1 MSDDPR
7 RGLGPRELTTLDVDE
22 HWVDELGPGG
32 APPAG
37 TVVEGKYRVL
47 RPVGHGGMGVVVL
60 ARDLRLERDVA
71 LKLVAPGR
79 VSHSSR
85 DLFLAEARAMATVRH
100 ENVVQVY
107 DFGDYLDLPYL
118 VMEYVPGRSVAG
130 WLSDWD
136 ERRALGPIDEALGI
150 LDQVCRGVSAVHDAG
165 LLHGD
170 LKPGNILLGP
180 AFRAAVADFGFMR
193 RRGVA
198 DDLGL
203 IAGTPAYIPP
213 EMAIGES
220 WQPIDAPA
228 DVYALAATAYE
239 MLTGELP
246 LEVYDM
252 AQLYEVHGRGD
263 RPRRPSAIRPELP
276 TCFDDV
282 LLEGLD
288 PSPTTRTQTPDAFR
302 RALIEARDSI
312 AEAHQPVLGRRPMR
326 VVVADDDEDFLALAV
341 AALRH
346 AFPKAEIESV
356 SNGIDALHSLEARP
370 ASLAV
375 LDLDM
380 PGMNGVELTATL
392 RGSEHGANLPII
404 VVTARGGAPDW
415 RLLSALGADG
425 FLVKPLDAHALVAMA
440 RRTVLGSEP

>member
-1 MSDDPR
+1 MPKDSSPGQATRDPS
-7 RGLGPRELTTLDVDE
+7 TLDVDE
-22 HWVDELGPGG
+22 RWLEELGPGG

-37 TVVEGKYRVL
+37 SVVEGKYRVL

-79 VSHSSR
+79 LSESTR
-85 DLFLAEARAMATVRH
+85 ELFLAEARAMATVRH

-107 DFGDYLDLPYL
+107 DFGEHLGLPYL

-130 WLSDWD
+130 WLEQCD
-136 ERRALGPIDEALGI
+136 EAGALGPIDEALGI
-150 LDQVCRGVSAVHDAG
+150 LDQVCRGVTAVHDAG

-193 RRGVA
+193 QRGVA
-198 DDLGL
+198 KDLGL

-213 EMAIGES
+213 EMAVGDS
-220 WQPIDAPA
+220 HQPPDAPA

-246 LEVYDM
+246 LPVYDM
-252 AQLYEVHGRGD
+252 LSLYEVHGRGD

-276 TCFDDV
+276 VCFDDV

-288 PSPTTRTQTPDAFR
+288 ASPKTRTQTPDAFR
-302 RALIEARDSI
+302 RALITARDSI
-312 AEAHQPVLGRRPMR
+312 AHARSASVGARVTR
-326 VVVADDDEDFLALAV
+326 VVVADDDEDFLALATES
-341 AALRH
+341 LRH
-346 AFPKAEIESV
+346 AFPGAEIESV
-356 SNGIDALHSLEARP
+356 TDGIAALHSLEARP

-392 RGSEHGANLPII
+392 RGGEVGAQLPII

-415 RLLSALGADG
+415 RLLSALGANG
-425 FLVKPLDAHALVAMA
+425 FLVKPLDPHALVAMA
-440 RRTVLGSEP
+440 RRSVLGSGT